1 MQTQVDQTLDEKG
14 NGYDVVEIVI
24 GKISKIFDTDHR
36 LLRRIAYVETRD
48 GTSGEPREG
57 GIWAV
62 NGSKL
67 DTVLRAD
74 ELVELR
80 KRIDQHLQIE
90 FNKTDFSFLSKPL
103 VSGLVARLYLHYLE
117 IVKYATI
124 PSAAAIEQQ
133 AQYWHRYYYSGEE
146 LTAED
151 FEARV
156 TELEKKEGQ

>member
-1 MQTQVDQTLDEKG
+1 MDQTLDEKG
-14 NGYDVVEIVI
+14 NGYDVVEMVI

-36 LLRRIAYVETRD
+36 LLRRIAYVETGD
-48 GTSGEPREG
+48 GTSGIPPGGG

-62 NGSKL
+62 DGSKL
-67 DTVLRAD
+67 DIVLRAA

-90 FNKTDFSFLSKPL
+90 FNKTDVSFLSKPL

-117 IVKYATI
+117 IVKNATI
-124 PSAAAIEQQ
+124 PLAAAIEQQ
-133 AQYWHRYYYSGEE
+133 AQYWHKYYYSGEE

-151 FEARV
+151 FEERV